1 MKRFPNGSQTI
12 IGTTL
17 VALPAGCSPSGGVG
31 PSARVK
37 TLESARG
44 GDLKKVAIQLTDAEL
59 SAEDQVEIDKMRAQ
73 IGLSE

>member
-44 GDLKKVAIQLTDAEL
+44 GDLKKVAIQLTETAL
-59 SAEDQVEIDKMRAQ
+59 SAEDKAEIEQMRAQ